1 MHSMN
6 YAYFNYLINIQI
18 LFHFIK
24 YLIYQLKRFLFLNS
38 KSTKSIEMKKMFF
51 FFSAK
56 QGDLQLALE
65 LEGCLEEIQ
74 AIHVTKQ
81 VLEAVAFLH
90 DNKIVHL
97 DIKVIEIFKKQKSFS
112 NLFCSSATKY
122 SFNGKMA
129 KYTNQIM

>member
-24 YLIYQLKRFLFLNS
+24 YLIYQAKRFLFLNS
-38 KSTKSIEMKKMFF
+38 KEKNFEKSNNFFSNAF

-97 DIKVIEIFKKQKSFS
+97 DIKVIKF
-112 NLFCSSATKY
+112 
-122 SFNGKMA
+122 
-129 KYTNQIM
+129 

>member
-1 MHSMN
+1 
-6 YAYFNYLINIQI
+6 
-18 LFHFIK
+18 
-24 YLIYQLKRFLFLNS
+24 
-38 KSTKSIEMKKMFF
+38 MKKMFF